1 MLRRLINDAVD
12 RTARTS
18 VLKALG
24 NHLHY
29 IVWSKVPRY
38 TMAPLEVDDIH
49 DGVANAVR
57 NVGLNVYAKV
67 DLIIGTKI

>member
-12 RTARTS
+12 VTARTS

-29 IVWSKVPRY
+29 
-38 TMAPLEVDDIH
+38 TLAPLEVDDIH